1 MDLFSMALIASIETV
16 EGVKVS
22 KLRKSCS
29 VEVAHPDDFSKNE
42 IDNALIKC
50 IQETP
55 ELQKFDLIALVGD
68 GSTAHDV
75 IALHRVHLILNG
87 KIQKTTIVVETPIE
101 EQKEINQLFFQF
113 LDDLNDYLAEHED
126 E

>member
-42 IDNALIKC
+42 IDNALITC
-50 IQETP
+50 ISETP

-68 GSTAHDV
+68 GSLPV
-75 IALHRVHLILNG
+75 PR
-87 KIQKTTIVVETPIE
+87 
-101 EQKEINQLFFQF
+101 
-113 LDDLNDYLAEHED
+113 
-126 E
+126 